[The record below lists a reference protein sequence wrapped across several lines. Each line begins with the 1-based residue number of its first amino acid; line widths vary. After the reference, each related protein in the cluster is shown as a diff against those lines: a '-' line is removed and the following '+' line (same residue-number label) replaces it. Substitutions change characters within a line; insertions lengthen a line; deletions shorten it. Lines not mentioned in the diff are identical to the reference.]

1 MEAPDREA
9 SSSADD
15 VEAPTARKGAEEE
28 EEESLARE
36 CMKLVILAGV
46 IVAVVL
52 AGEEIGKAL
61 LTTRGFLRRHV
72 PLHFFAPALVAIQGA
87 RRLCPPVYYCMPVS
101 SLAMLYLVS
110 VLGWLRGGLL
120 YQALKAADFFWFLL
134 IRRWYAAGAAA
145 LIDPAVDSRRTRRCL
160 PRDVAKLLAVLDRC
174 WRRRISADGGR
185 GVAARAATC
194 ALLGSAWA
202 TDEMV
207 TLYFVAT
214 RCGLGWPFFCA
225 AWTLVL
231 ACTTPEALLKARTI
245 KGIVDAAAKS
255 DWAEIGRALRRSP
268 PWLVAAF
275 ALVAGIST
283 LIVHGVHLRLIWDT
297 RPAPPPRRDRA
308 VELADRN
315 RRRQD
320 LLDQQRRTLASGP
333 PADEPP

>member
-120 YQALKAADFFWFLL
+120 SFPSQKGHSQPAYSLHGHRQSSSCAD
-134 IRRWYAAGAAA
+134 YG
-145 LIDPAVDSRRTRRCL
+145 STR
-160 PRDVAKLLAVLDRC
+160 P
-174 WRRRISADGGR
+174 G
-185 GVAARAATC
+185 
-194 ALLGSAWA
+194 
-202 TDEMV
+202 
-207 TLYFVAT
+207 
-214 RCGLGWPFFCA
+214 
-225 AWTLVL
+225 
-231 ACTTPEALLKARTI
+231 
-245 KGIVDAAAKS
+245 
-255 DWAEIGRALRRSP
+255 SP
-268 PWLVAAF
+268 P
-275 ALVAGIST
+275 
-283 LIVHGVHLRLIWDT
+283 
-297 RPAPPPRRDRA
+297 
-308 VELADRN
+308 
-315 RRRQD
+315 
-320 LLDQQRRTLASGP
+320 
-333 PADEPP
+333 